1 MKGAIFGA
9 LAASAVAGLLASGVA
24 TAKTNHHTKKAKAGD
39 GWCKSNECAG
49 KIAGA
54 KNECQGKA
62 ACKSI
67 TKEACE
73 KDGLG
78 TWTMAAKK

>member
-9 LAASAVAGLLASGVA
+9 LAASTVAGLLASGVA
-24 TAKTNHHTKKAKAGD
+24 MAKTEHHAKKEKAGH

-49 KIAGA
+49 KVAGA